1 VFYLILSGK
10 DDIPNSLFILV
21 LNFDNKSYM
30 KRLLILFALLLGL
43 GGIAYY
49 LNNNADNGKTSL
61 SGEDRNFAFQRD
73 QIGKIA
79 VQKVGEK
86 MQTFTRKEG
95 GIWIVDDK
103 YKVSQF
109 TMPYL
114 LQSVSDLTI
123 QSIPP
128 KNATKNILND
138 FKKLGIQVKI
148 YDLEGKEVRSY
159 KVGSESHD
167 DKGTY
172 FLMDG
177 SNQPYNMYIK
187 GFDGTMRTRFFQPID
202 KWRDREIWQ
211 YDPKDIVE
219 VGVKYHKN
227 EKESFLLKVDESKID
242 VRPLSQFIKP
252 SDKDINQDKCKAYLS
267 SFTRIY
273 AEDYDNDNIRK
284 DSISNLIPF
293 ATIAVKDQTGHVNE
307 VDFYPFRDLLLK
319 NVNTKD
325 LEEAK
330 KIERFFIKHSKGD
343 FMVVQKRQVKEVFRP
358 YDFFLKED
366 S

>member
-1 VFYLILSGK
+1 
-10 DDIPNSLFILV
+10 
-21 LNFDNKSYM
+21 M
-30 KRLLILFALLLGL
+30 KRLSILFAILIAL

-49 LNNNADNGKTSL
+49 LNSNSTDGKSSI
-61 SGEDRNFAFQRD
+61 SGEDRNFAFPRD
-73 QIGKIA
+73 QIGKLT

-86 MQTFTRKEG
+86 MQTFSLRKG
-95 GIWIVDDK
+95 GHWYLDDT

-123 QSIPP
+123 QNIPA
-128 KNATKNILND
+128 KNATQNILND
-138 FKKLGIQVKI
+138 IERVGIKVKI
-148 YDLEGKEVRSY
+148 YDLDGKEVRSY
-159 KVGSESHD
+159 RVGLESND

-177 SNQPYNMYIK
+177 SKQPYNMYVK

-211 YDPKDIVE
+211 YDPNEITE
-219 VGVKYHKN
+219 IGVKYHKSQ
-227 EKESFLLKVDESKID
+227 KESFKLVVTETGIAVS
-242 VRPLSQFIKP
+242 PLSQFISP
-252 SDKDINQDKCKAYLS
+252 SDKDVDQDKARAYLS
-267 SFTRIY
+267 VFTRIY
-273 AEDYDNDNIRK
+273 AEDYDNENIRK
-284 DSISNLIPF
+284 DSISTLIPF
-293 ATIAVKDQTGHVNE
+293 ATIAVKDKSGHINE

-343 FMVVQKRQVKEVFRP
+343 FMVAQKRQVKEVFRP

-366 S
+366 A